1 MRKILFVVLGL
12 YVLNTN
18 AQSLNPTST
27 ISVSGSADSFKG
39 GYTFSYATAGTPWNG
54 SLISYGGFYNNS
66 YDTQIS
72 SDYGPNGG
80 NHISFRTRN
89 GDAGAWN
96 SWVEL
101 ATKGANNF
109 VGNQTINGSLGIGTT
124 TTGVHKLAVEGSIA
138 SREVK
143 VMATGW
149 ADFVFK
155 KDYDLPTLQEVE
167 KQIVEKGHL
176 ENIPNEEEVLKNGIN
191 LGEMNAKLLQKIE
204 ELTLYVIEQNK
215 QIIDLKQR
223 LNKVEVNSK

>member
-1 MRKILFVVLGL
+1 MFFLCS
-12 YVLNTN
+12 N
-18 AQSLNPTST
+18 AQNLTPTST
-27 ISVSGSADSFKG
+27 ISISGSADSFKG

-89 GDAGAWN
+89 GDANIWN
-96 SWVEL
+96 PWIEL
-101 ATKGANNF
+101 ATKGNNTF
-109 VGNQTINGSLGIGTT
+109 VGNQVINGNVGIGKTNPT
-124 TTGVHKLAVEGSIA
+124 NKLDVNGTIH

-143 VMATGW
+143 VDMDNW
-149 ADFVFK
+149 SDFVFK
-155 KDYDLPTLQEVE
+155 KEYQLPTIQEVE
-167 KQIVEKGHL
+167 KYIKEKGHL
-176 ENIPNEEEVLKNGIN
+176 ENIPNEEEVLKEGIN

-215 QIIDLKQR
+215 QITDLQNR
-223 LNKVEVNSK
+223 LVKIESTSN